1 MTALAI
7 LVLAFGPFG
16 SENHPVTREARFER
30 TGPAD
35 SPSSSFFRLSYELYR
50 LVLSPIDGPRC
61 SHRPTCSRYAMQAV
75 DRHGA
80 LGILLAVDRL
90 LRAEQSSALRT
101 LRLLKEGERLYLV
114 DPLEES
120 TFWFTSR

>member
-1 MTALAI
+1 MTALVAM
-7 LVLAFGPFG
+7 VLAFGPFG
-16 SENHPVTREARFER
+16 SDRHPVTREARFER
-30 TGPAD
+30 PRPAI
-35 SPSSSFFRLSYELYR
+35 SPSSSFFQLSYDFYR
-50 LVLSPIDGPRC
+50 TVLSPIDGPRC

-75 DRHGA
+75 DRHGV

-101 LRLLKEGERLYLV
+101 LRLLMEGERLYLI